1 MACSS
6 ILERNERG
14 DTGLQFW
21 MSVVSRVGFLRTG
34 FILAVLK
41 DAGTMAEV
49 REELKSAVRNVR
61 MSFETAWRREE
72 GIVSRG
78 QVVAW
83 LCYYS
88 VGGER
93 DKLGKD
99 RGGDWRRENG
109 GRDKRGTNVLHFLGK
124 VVNKVI
130 SSEAGRRWG

>member
-1 MACSS
+1 M
-6 ILERNERG
+6 RR
-14 DTGLQFW
+14 
-21 MSVVSRVGFLRTG
+21 G

-99 RGGDWRRENG
+99 RGGDGRREDG
-109 GRDKRGTNVLHFLGK
+109 GRDKRRPNVLYLLGK
-124 VVNKVI
+124 EGNEVI
-130 SSEAGRRWG
+130 SSEAGRRWRGGRVEEGREQGKQFPRV